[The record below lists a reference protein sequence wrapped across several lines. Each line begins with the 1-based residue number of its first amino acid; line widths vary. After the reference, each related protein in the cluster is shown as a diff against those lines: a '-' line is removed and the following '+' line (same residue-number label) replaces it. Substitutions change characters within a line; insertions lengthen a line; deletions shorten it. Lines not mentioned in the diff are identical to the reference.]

1 MPTEDRLLTSRE
13 AAELLNLRPE
23 TLIAW
28 RVRQTPDRP
37 QPVRVGTRSVRY
49 READVIRYRDRETKV
64 RSWSTDRKKSRA
76 GR

>member
-37 QPVRVGTRSVRY
+37 QPVRVGTRAVRY

-64 RSWSTDRKKSRA
+64 RSWSTDRKKSHA
-76 GR
+76 GK